1 MINCKGKMETHRKN
15 YLLQHQ
21 KLSSLSFWLLY
32 LEFLPPNCCTG
43 DQVVGERIGSPEMH
57 GGNLPVKLLLAREI
71 GSQVWTKSQVQ
82 KGFVVLGCCTGDQ
95 DSGGWNSGTD

>member
-1 MINCKGKMETHRKN
+1 METHPKN
-15 YLLQHQ
+15 YSHQ
-21 KLSSLSFWLLY
+21 LENIPDLAFALLY

-43 DQVVGERIGSPEMH
+43 DQVVGERIGSPAMH

-71 GSQVWTKSQVQ
+71 GSRVWTKSQVQ
-82 KGFVVLGCCTGDQ
+82 KEFVVLGCCTGDQ